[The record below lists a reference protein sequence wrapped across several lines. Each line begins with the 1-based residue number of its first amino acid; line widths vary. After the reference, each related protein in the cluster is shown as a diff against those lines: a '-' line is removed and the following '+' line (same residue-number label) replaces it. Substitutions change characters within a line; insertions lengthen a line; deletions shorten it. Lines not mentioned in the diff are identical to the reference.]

1 MIERRREGAVTVLRL
16 QHKKANALDVE
27 LCAALTDELAA
38 AERAGQTLVLS
49 GSGSIFS
56 AGVDL
61 FRMLAGG
68 AGYLGAFLP
77 ALDALLERLF
87 TYPCPVVAALNGH
100 AMAGGWV
107 IACACDYRVMTT
119 GRGKAGLPELQVGV
133 PFPPIALE
141 TVRFATPPSA
151 LQSLVFGGRLY
162 TGEEALAAGLVEEA
176 VPAEEVLPRALAAAE
191 SLARVPAAA
200 FRLTKL
206 QLRRPAAERA
216 AAAGETAAAVRS
228 AWADPATWDV
238 VRAYLERVVGKGG

>member
-1 MIERRREGAVTVLRL
+1 MIEREREGAVTVLRL
-16 QHKKANALDVE
+16 QHGKANALDVE
-27 LCAALTDELAA
+27 LCGALGDALVA
-38 AERAGQTLVLS
+38 AERAGEALVLT
-49 GSGSIFS
+49 GSGTIFS

-61 FRMLAGG
+61 FRMLEEGP
-68 AGYLGAFLP
+68 GYLEAFLP

-87 TYPCPVVAALNGH
+87 TYPWPVVAAVNGH
-100 AMAGGWV
+100 AMAGGWIV
-107 IACACDYRVMTT
+107 AAACDYRVMTT

-141 TVRFATPPSA
+141 TVRFATPPSP
-151 LQSLVFGGRLY
+151 LQAMLFGGRLY
-162 TGEEALAAGLVEEA
+162 GGDEALAAGLVEEA
-176 VPAEEVLPRALAAAE
+176 VPPEQVVARALAAAE

-216 AAAGETAAAVRS
+216 AAARETASAVRA
-228 AWADPATWDV
+228 AWADPAAWEV